1 MDETILTLAELK
13 QYLGIAAGDTSK
25 DAQLTPILAALA
37 PWLLSVT
44 GTWFGSAKTQTE
56 TQDLADVVFT
66 KYMPVTAITS
76 IKTGYSND
84 HTDTGLTTLTNDQYR
99 WNAEGRIVLDFAY
112 DTIDNGRMG
121 YDQVQLVYTH
131 GIVPTPQPVKEAAK
145 IFAAGLYN
153 TNTAGGKEIT
163 SEAVGS
169 YRKTY
174 TTSTLQTTLLEP
186 WIIIKL

>member
-44 GTWFGSAKTQTE
+44 GTWFGSAKTQIE

-84 HTDTGLTTLTNDQYR
+84 HTDTGLTTLTNEQYR
-99 WNAEGRIVLDFAY
+99 WNTEGRIVLDFAY
-112 DTIDNGRMG
+112 DTIDNGRTG
-121 YDQVQLVYTH
+121 YDQVKLEYTH
-131 GIVPTPQPVKEAAK
+131 GIVPSFLNCE
-145 IFAAGLYN
+145 
-153 TNTAGGKEIT
+153 
-163 SEAVGS
+163 
-169 YRKTY
+169 
-174 TTSTLQTTLLEP
+174 
-186 WIIIKL
+186 